1 MAITPGGGRVAAA
14 GAAFVVAPATVV
26 ALPTPASWRPPP
38 ARLGSRPLPSTVPT
52 GTATTACPALVSRW
66 SRRATPRG
74 CVRACP
80 PGARWRRGHAARRL
94 ADGGGDGGGRGGGR
108 AGRGACVRVRGW
120 VVRVDLPVRCVRG
133 HRAEQNASW
142 ERMAAL
148 AGLCQRRRP
157 PHMTPQPPGTSN
169 RWNTH
174 ILGWNTGRVRPGLV
188 RPRRPLRR
196 EPPDLALSA
205 PFRGRVAASPGLHVA
220 ATPTARCTA
229 SGVRPARRG
238 GACRPR
244 LSGPAEHVSGASS
257 KSRQILPSRRR
268 STAAMRPRPGCAL
281 PRHPPRG
288 ALHPGVGQLVGGG
301 ACRPRLSGPAEHVS
315 GATGRAVAAGARA
328 GDARRLPARELE
340 EWPKF
345 TWATRTAGVC
355 TGRAHTRSAA
365 DGNCPVALQGRLER
379 ALRPNRPGHANRVAQ
394 TPPRAR

>member
-1 MAITPGGGRVAAA
+1 MPELCRT
-14 GAAFVVAPATVV
+14 
-26 ALPTPASWRPPP
+26 ALPPS
-38 ARLGSRPLPSTVPT
+38 RLGGLGGQHPVGACGRALRARV
-52 GTATTACPALVSRW
+52 GVAGMQRGAWQTAAVMEEA
-66 SRRATPRG
+66 G
-74 CVRACP
+74 
-80 PGARWRRGHAARRL
+80 
-94 ADGGGDGGGRGGGR
+94 GGGR

-268 STAAMRPRPGCAL
+268 STAARRPRPGCTL

-288 ALHPGVGQLVGGG
+288 ALHPGSGQLVGG
-301 ACRPRLSGPAEHVS
+301 
-315 GATGRAVAAGARA
+315 AR
-328 GDARRLPARELE
+328 
-340 EWPKF
+340 
-345 TWATRTAGVC
+345 
-355 TGRAHTRSAA
+355 
-365 DGNCPVALQGRLER
+365 VALDFRG
-379 ALRPNRPGHANRVAQ
+379 LRNTFREEQAGPLP
-394 TPPRAR
+394 